1 MKKNMLQ
8 WVVVL
13 ALILGGVSPS
23 IKVAAVSNNGNNQ
36 QEPSIG
42 KSVAPSTTTTQEA
55 STSTVVSSVDSTIS
69 TVIGNQGATS
79 VTSFPSTSV
88 EIPKTTEPSTR
99 PSSEEPKDEH
109 DESANSEAKP
119 IYRLYHPI
127 TGEHLYTTDRYEKDV
142 LYQQRGWG
150 YEGIAWYAPSKGK
163 PVYRLYNAGLMNH
176 LYTSDTNEVKVL
188 TSRHGWKS
196 DNNGRPVFYSGGTVK
211 IYRVYNYRL
220 RGLHHWTTDV
230 NEYNVLPRHGWTQE
244 GVVFY
249 GERKGQP
256 IRTQFAADEAIA
268 AQVKG
273 LGGYRLSGRAKQDVV
288 NAIKQIRAQGHQMGF
303 VMRDVHTKR
312 GVEYNADQRFYA
324 ASTVKGPYV
333 ASLAAKNPASIGQ
346 SGLIM
351 RQVLS
356 YSSNEGY
363 QFLVSRYGFHTW
375 YQWLAEAGVRSD
387 IGRDL
392 YPYYSSREL
401 FKLWQRNYTYFTNDR
416 QGQQIGLWYEN
427 PNLSP
432 IKSALGGQYRTRSKA
447 GWIGGWGLHSAS
459 DGGIVYAK
467 SGPYIIAIMTNAS
480 GQLDKL
486 QPTVRALN
494 TLVTTLNE
502 AHKEMVE
509 AD

>member
-1 MKKNMLQ
+1 MKKNIATKWGMILTIALGGLILPTH
-8 WVVVL
+8 VL
-13 ALILGGVSPS
+13 AVDHEDMTSS
-23 IKVAAVSNNGNNQ
+23 TQ
-36 QEPSIG
+36 QSTIHTTIAEVPTTSRQ
-42 KSVAPSTTTTQEA
+42 STTSRLTSEGT
-55 STSTVVSSVDSTIS
+55 SSLPMTSTDTSTNHQTSTTIS
-69 TVIGNQGATS
+69 QTTVT
-79 VTSFPSTSV
+79 TPTTTKSTTPAPPQD
-88 EIPKTTEPSTR
+88 PKP
-99 PSSEEPKDEH
+99 
-109 DESANSEAKP
+109 EAKP

-127 TGEHLYTTDRYEKDV
+127 TGEHLYTTDRNEKDV

-150 YEGIAWYAPSKGK
+150 YEGIAWYAPGEGK

-220 RGLHHWTTDV
+220 RGLHHWTTD
-230 NEYNVLPRHGWTQE
+230 EYEYSVLPRHGWTQE
-244 GVVFY
+244 GNVFH

-273 LGGYRLSGRAKQDVV
+273 LGGYHLSGNAKQDVV
-288 NAIKQIRAQGHQMGF
+288 KAIKQIKAQGYQMGF
-303 VMRDVHTKR
+303 VMMDVHTKR

-333 ASLAAKNPASIGQ
+333 ASLAAKNPVSIAQ
-346 SGLIM
+346 SGTIM

-363 QFLVSRYGFHTW
+363 EYLANRYGFGTW
-375 YQWLAEAGVRSD
+375 RQWLAEAGVRSD
-387 IGRDL
+387 IGKDL

-416 QGQQIGLWYEN
+416 QGQQVGLWYEN

-447 GWIGGWGLHSAS
+447 GWIGDWEFQSAS

-467 SGPYIIAIMTNAS
+467 SGPYIIAIMTDAS

-494 TLVTTLNE
+494 TLVTSLDET
-502 AHKEMVE
+502 HKEMVKI
-509 AD
+509 D